1 MTWGSLFGRG
11 PALGAILLLVSAATA
26 FAQVPGNNVNMVS
39 GTSLPGGDPFLQ
51 RQDEPSVALSSRHGL
66 RLLAGANDY
75 RTVDLPGL
83 PDGDETGDAWLG
95 VFKSNNGG
103 LTWTSTLI
111 PGYPQDQSPQGLS
124 SPIHGFQAA
133 ADPTVRAGT
142 NGMFYYSG
150 IAFNRGA
157 NAPGAIFV
165 ARYIDN
171 NNKENGDPIQYL
183 STALIDT
190 GNSGQFIDKPWLAA
204 DVPLAGAPMCS
215 IPTTPVQTFPA
226 GNVYIAYAVFP
237 GANNNQIL
245 FARSTDC
252 GATWTKPAKLSEG
265 QQLSQGVTMVISPVS
280 AGPSTPH
287 AIYVAWRRFANPNGT
302 DAILIARSLDGGQT
316 FSKANVV
323 ANILPFDQGTSTG
336 SFRTNTFPSMA
347 IDQTGRVYIV
357 WSQRNLFGNARIVMS
372 SSPDGTSWTTP
383 ASVDDPS
390 PIAKTHQFMPSI
402 TYTAGKLMVLY
413 YDSLEDHTIG
423 VLSKSCPAMT
433 TCIPF
438 GQFFEYRL
446 GVPVPTELPGP
457 LPAFLSDAGL
467 LRRRTL
473 DVRTTQADPV
483 VAPSFT
489 PNFSSSVRV
498 SNYLYGTSA
507 AYINRLNSRYGLNL
521 PANSILQ
528 LQFNP
533 ENLPMFKLGTVP
545 FIGDYI
551 DFAGPVLG
559 PSGNGW
565 SFVSP
570 SNTQTAHAVW
580 TDNRDVRA
588 PTTLNAQGFPDW
600 THYTPPTVS
609 GTGVICS
616 PGDAGMRNQ
625 NIYTARVSQGV
636 NFQALENAKPLSTTL
651 QRGFVVVVQNIT
663 GASKRF
669 QLVIGNQPVG
679 GTASFLQSTLLT
691 ALDVQVAPRSSVSR
705 TIYVTSSNPHAS
717 VTSNLQELD
726 LATGTPIT
734 GGLQGSVVLN
744 PDVTNPDVTN
754 PDVTNPDVT
763 NPDVTNAEVYNPD
776 VTNPDVTNPDVTNP
790 DVTNPDVTNPDVTNT
805 VLANPDVTNPDVT
818 NPDVTNPD
826 VTNPDV
832 TNPDVTNTSLYD
844 VSEASSTVTNTGNTS
859 SSYNV
864 NLLGTDPLPASFS
877 ANGGSFLQLI
887 VTKNY
892 VTQTIQGCS
901 EIPQVTNLLVAN
913 VTKPVVKDISNTLPA
928 DTDAAVAAVTTPDSI
943 TGAISNVTV
952 PLQPGESARV
962 RVRVFQKKSDTVKFY
977 PNQSLSPVAV
987 AHGANT
993 NNAAKKA
1000 PFAVRLTIVGN
1011 KNNLPAA
1018 VANKPYSATIKAI
1031 GGKGTLSW
1039 SIVSG
1044 SLPTGLTLNS
1054 ATGVISGTPKVSGPY
1069 PVSFPFTLRVSDPAG
1084 DQFTKDLTLVVDTK

>member
-1 MTWGSLFGRG
+1 MARDSLFERGLAVGGSL
-11 PALGAILLLVSAATA
+11 LLAWAATA

-39 GTSLPGGDPFLQ
+39 GTSLPAGDPFLQ
-51 RQDEPSVALSSRHGL
+51 RQDEPSMAVSSRHTL

-83 PDGDETGDAWLG
+83 PNGEETGDAWLG

-142 NGMFYYSG
+142 NGLFYYSG
-150 IAFNRGA
+150 IAFNRGV

-237 GANNNQIL
+237 GSNNNQIL

-252 GATWTKPAKLSEG
+252 GATWTKPTKLSEG
-265 QQLSQGVTMVISPVS
+265 QQLSQGVTMVVSPVS
-280 AGPSTPH
+280 GGPSTPH
-287 AIYVAWRRFANPNGT
+287 PIYVAWRRFANPNST

-316 FSKANVV
+316 FSKATVV

-336 SFRTNTFPSMA
+336 SFRTDTFPSMA
-347 IDQTGRVYIV
+347 IDQTGRVYLV

-372 SSPDGTSWTTP
+372 SSPDGTSWTAP
-383 ASVDDPS
+383 VSVDDPT
-390 PIAKTHQFMPSI
+390 PTFQNQQFMPSI
-402 TYTAGKLMVLY
+402 TSTAGKLMVLY
-413 YDSLEDHTIG
+413 YDSLEDHTVG
-423 VLSKSCPAMT
+423 VLAKTCPPGK
-433 TCIPF
+433 TCTAF
-438 GQFFEYRL
+438 GQFLEYRQPIADS
-446 GVPVPTELPGP
+446 GLPGP
-457 LPAFLSDAGL
+457 FPGFLSDAGL
-467 LRRRTL
+467 HRRRTL
-473 DVRTTQADPV
+473 DVRTAQANPG
-483 VAPSFT
+483 ASPAFG
-489 PNFSSSVRV
+489 PSVRV
-498 SNYLYGTSA
+498 SNYLYGSSP
-507 AYINRLNSRYGLNL
+507 AYATQLNL

-533 ENLPMFKLGTVP
+533 ENLTMFKLGTVP

-565 SFVSP
+565 SFVAP
-570 SNTQTAHAVW
+570 SSTQIAHAVW

-636 NFQALENAKPLSTTL
+636 LFQALENAKPLSTTL
-651 QRGFVVVVQNIT
+651 QRGFVVVVQNLT
-663 GASKRF
+663 GATKHFS
-669 QLVIGNQPVG
+669 LTIANQPFPDG
-679 GTASFLQSTLLT
+679 QASFSQSTLLT
-691 ALDVQVAPRSSVSR
+691 NLDVQVAPRSSISR
-705 TIYVTSSNPHAS
+705 SVYVTSSAVHAA
-717 VTSNLQELD
+717 VTTNLQELD
-726 LATGTPIT
+726 VTNGVS
-734 GGLQGSVVLN
+734 GSVVLN
-744 PDVTNPDVTN
+744 PDITNPDITN
-754 PDVTNPDVT
+754 PDITNPDI
-763 NPDVTNAEVYNPD
+763 TNAEVYNPD
-776 VTNPDVTNPDVTNP
+776 ITNPDITNPDITNP
-790 DVTNPDVTNPDVTNT
+790 DITNPDITNPDITNT
-805 VLANPDVTNPDVT
+805 VLANPDITNPDIT
-818 NPDVTNPD
+818 NPDITNPD
-826 VTNPDV
+826 ITNPDI
-832 TNPDVTNTSLYD
+832 TNPDITNTSLYD

-864 NLLGTDPLPASFS
+864 NVLGTDPLPASFG
-877 ANGGSFLQLI
+877 AGGGSFLQLI

-892 VTQTIQGCS
+892 ITQTIQGCS
-901 EIPQVTNLLVAN
+901 EIPQVTNLVVAN
-913 VTKPVVKDISNTLPA
+913 ITKPVIKDISNTLPA
-928 DTDAAVAAVTTPDSI
+928 DTDAAVAAATTPDST

-962 RVRVFQKKSDTVKFY
+962 RVRVFQKKSDTVQFH

-993 NNAAKKA
+993 NNAVKKA

-1018 VANKPYSATIKAI
+1018 VANKPYSATLKAI
-1031 GGKGTLSW
+1031 GGKGTLAW

-1054 ATGVISGTPKVSGPY
+1054 ATGVISGTPKVSGPF

-1084 DQFTKDLTLVVDTK
+1084 DQFTKDLTLVVNNK

>member
-1 MTWGSLFGRG
+1 MKWGSLFGRG
-11 PALGAILLLVSAATA
+11 PALGATLLLTWAATA

-51 RQDEPSVALSSRHGL
+51 RQDEPSVAISSRHAL

-111 PGYPQDQSPQGLS
+111 PGYPQDQSAQGQA

-142 NGMFYYSG
+142 NGLFYYSG

-183 STALIDT
+183 STAMIDS

-204 DVPLAGAPMCS
+204 DVPLAGAPMCT

-237 GANNNQIL
+237 GSNNNQIL

-287 AIYVAWRRFANPNGT
+287 AIYVAWRRFANPNST

-336 SFRTNTFPSMA
+336 SFRTDTFPSMA

-372 SSPDGTSWTTP
+372 SSSDGTSWTAP
-383 ASVDDPS
+383 ASVDDPN
-390 PIAKTHQFMPSI
+390 PTFQNQQFMPSI
-402 TYTAGKLMVLY
+402 TSTAGKLMVLY
-413 YDSLEDHTIG
+413 YDSLEDHTVG
-423 VLSKSCPAMT
+423 MLTKNCPVGQPCTYVESRLS
-433 TCIPF
+433 IPDS
-438 GQFFEYRL
+438 G
-446 GVPVPTELPGP
+446 LPGP
-457 LPAFLSDAGL
+457 FPGFLSDAGL
-467 LRRRTL
+467 HRRRTL
-473 DVRTTQADPV
+473 DVRTAQTNPGALP
-483 VAPSFT
+483 AFGP
-489 PNFSSSVRV
+489 SVRV
-498 SNYLYGTSA
+498 SKYLYGSSPAYATS
-507 AYINRLNSRYGLNL
+507 LGL
-521 PANSILQ
+521 ASNSILQ

-565 SFVSP
+565 AFVPP
-570 SNTQTAHAVW
+570 SSTQIAHAVW
-580 TDNRDVRA
+580 TDNRDVHA
-588 PTTLNAQGFPDW
+588 PKTVNAQGFQDW

-609 GTGVICS
+609 GTGIICLA
-616 PGDAGMRNQ
+616 GDAGMRNQ

-651 QRGFVVVVQNIT
+651 QRGFVVVVQNLSK
-663 GASKRF
+663 AAKRF
-669 QLVIGNQPVG
+669 QLVISNQPVG

-691 ALDVQVAPRSSVSR
+691 TLDVQIAPSSSVSR

-726 LATGTPIT
+726 LATGTPVI
-734 GGLQGSVVLN
+734 GGLQGSVALN
-744 PDVTNPDVTN
+744 PDATNPDVIN
-754 PDVTNPDVT
+754 PDVINPDVI
-763 NPDVTNAEVYNPD
+763 NPDVINAEVYNPD
-776 VTNPDVTNPDVTNP
+776 VINPAVTTPDVINPDVINPDVINP
-790 DVTNPDVTNPDVTNT
+790 DVINTVVLNPDVINPDVI
-805 VLANPDVTNPDVT
+805 NPDVINPDVI
-818 NPDVTNPD
+818 NPDVINPD
-826 VTNPDV
+826 VINS
-832 TNPDVTNTSLYD
+832 SLSD
-844 VSEASSTVTNTGNTS
+844 FNLSEASSTVTNIGNTS
-859 SSYNV
+859 ASYNV
-864 NLLGTDPLPASFS
+864 NLLGTDPLPASF
-877 ANGGSFLQLI
+877 AAGGGSFLQLI
-887 VTKNY
+887 VTKSY

-913 VTKPVVKDISNTLPA
+913 VTKPVIKDISNTLPA
-928 DTDAAVAAVTTPDSI
+928 DTDAAVAAVTTPDST
-943 TGAISNVTV
+943 TGAISNATV
-952 PLQPGESARV
+952 ALQPGESARV
-962 RVRVFQKKSDTVKFY
+962 RVRVFQKKSDTVQFH
-977 PNQSLSPVAV
+977 PNQSLSPVTV

-1018 VANKPYSATIKAI
+1018 VANKPYSATLKAI
-1031 GGKGTLSW
+1031 GGKGTLTW
-1039 SIVSG
+1039 SISSG
-1044 SLPTGLTLNS
+1044 SLPTGLTLNPS
-1054 ATGVISGTPKVSGPY
+1054 TGVISGTPKVSGPY
-1069 PVSFPFTLRVSDPAG
+1069 PVSFPFTLLVSDPAG
-1084 DQFTKDLTLVVDTK
+1084 DQFTRDLAIVVNNK